1 MVPSSA
7 HILPLYS
14 YNKYQVS
21 SHQLMLHLSAH
32 KLGVLQF
39 NLILIQTAQV
49 PKDPQA
55 WGSSP
60 TSLPQLQTPFAS
72 PGYHLLC

>member
-7 HILPLYS
+7 PFLLTTLLQQILG
-14 YNKYQVS
+14 VS

-39 NLILIQTAQV
+39 NLILIQTAQ
-49 PKDPQA
+49 
-55 WGSSP
+55 S
-60 TSLPQLQTPFAS
+60 
-72 PGYHLLC
+72 